1 VREAWLSPR
10 LDADN
15 EQSLES
21 SVRRKGYPLPP
32 FVTQNLENKRV
43 ILGNKLV
50 DTHVCII
57 YTLSMVEPKTL
68 QEAIVYFSDPER
80 AFAYAVKLR
89 WPDGVIVCPRCGAAK
104 NSFIKTRRLWFCY
117 GCKRQFTIKDK
128 WMVAFWMLA
137 NCKNG
142 ISSHELAKTLGI
154 TQTSAW
160 FMLQR
165 IREVMKE
172 RKFGRGKIGGGP
184 GGQVEADETFV
195 GGKMKNMHKSRR
207 LRINQMGEQFKG
219 KAVVQG
225 MLDREL
231 RQVRASVV
239 PNIKR
244 ETLQNEIL
252 SNVKY
257 GTTVYTDDA
266 VGYEHLHSRFVHD
279 VVNHAE
285 TYVRGRV
292 HTNGMENFWSL
303 LKRTLRG
310 TYVAVEPF
318 HLDRY
323 VDEQVF
329 RYNNRKDMT
338 DRKRFALAMSQVLGK
353 RLTYAELTGKD
364 ADSLH
369 TSPTGMGQEAPF

>member
-1 VREAWLSPR
+1 MA
-10 LDADN
+10 A
-15 EQSLES
+15 
-21 SVRRKGYPLPP
+21 
-32 FVTQNLENKRV
+32 T
-43 ILGNKLV
+43 
-50 DTHVCII
+50 
-57 YTLSMVEPKTL
+57 PKTL
-68 QEAIVYFSDPER
+68 QEAIVYFSDPQR
-80 AFAYAVKLR
+80 AFDYTVSLR
-89 WPDGVIVCPRCGAAK
+89 WPDGRISCPRCSAEK
-104 NSFIKTRRLWFCY
+104 FSFIKTRRIWFCY
-117 GCKRQFTIKDK
+117 ACKKQFTVKVKTIFEDSPLGLDK
-128 WMVAFWMLA
+128 WMTAVWMLT

-142 ISSHELAKTLGI
+142 ISSHELARSLGI
-154 TQTSAW
+154 TQKSAW

-165 IREVMKE
+165 IREALGG
-172 RKFGRGKIGGGP
+172 RKFGKSKIGGGP
-184 GGQVEADETFV
+184 GSEVEADETFV

-207 LRINQMGEQFKG
+207 VLINQLGEKFKG

-231 RQVRASVV
+231 RTVRATVV

-257 GTTVYTDDA
+257 GSTVYTDDA

-292 HTNGMENFWSL
+292 HTNGLENFWSL
-303 LKRTLRG
+303 LKRGLRG

-318 HLDRY
+318 HLERY

-329 RYNNRKDMT
+329 RFNHRKNMNDS
-338 DRKRFALAMSQVLGK
+338 KRFALAMSQVAGK
-353 RLTYAELTGKD
+353 RLTYSELTGKD
-364 ADSLH
+364 TDSLH
-369 TSPTGMGQEAPF
+369 TSETRTGEAEGPF

>member
-1 VREAWLSPR
+1 M
-10 LDADN
+10 DA
-15 EQSLES
+15 
-21 SVRRKGYPLPP
+21 
-32 FVTQNLENKRV
+32 T
-43 ILGNKLV
+43 
-50 DTHVCII
+50 
-57 YTLSMVEPKTL
+57 PKTL
-68 QEAIVYFSDPER
+68 QEAIVYFSDPQR
-80 AFAYAVKLR
+80 AFDYAVKLR
-89 WPDGVIVCPRCGAAK
+89 WPDGKVTCPRCGGAK
-104 NSFIKTRRLWFCY
+104 HSFIKTRKLWFCY
-117 GCKRQFTIKDK
+117 PCKKQFTLKVGTIFEDSPLGLDK
-128 WMVAFWMLA
+128 WMTAFWMLS

-142 ISSHELAKTLGI
+142 ISSYELASTLGI
-154 TQTSAW
+154 HQGSAW

-165 IREVMKE
+165 IREVMKG

-184 GGQVEADETFV
+184 GSEVEADETFV
-195 GGKMKNMHKSRR
+195 GGKMKNMHKDRR
-207 LRINQMGEQFKG
+207 IMINQLGEKFKG

-231 RQVRASVV
+231 RTVRATVV

-266 VGYEHLHSRFVHD
+266 VGYENLHSRFVHD

-323 VDEQVF
+323 LDEQVF
-329 RYNNRKDMT
+329 RFNNRKDT
-338 DRKRFALAMSQVLGK
+338 PAGRFALAMSQVAGK
-353 RLTYAELTGKD
+353 RLTYSELTGKD
-364 ADSLH
+364 TDSLH
-369 TSPTGMGQEAPF
+369 TPETRAGEAEVPF